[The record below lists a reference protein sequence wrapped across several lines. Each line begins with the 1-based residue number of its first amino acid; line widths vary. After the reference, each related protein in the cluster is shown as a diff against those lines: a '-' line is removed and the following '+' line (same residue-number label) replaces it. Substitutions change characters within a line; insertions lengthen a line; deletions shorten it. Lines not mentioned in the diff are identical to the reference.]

1 MDQLLALDGETIGDL
16 IAVTGWL
23 AHTTRAAL
31 TGLRRRG
38 YAVAIDGSEKERG
51 SIYFINT
58 GPTLKD
64 KATVAHSESAQ
75 ATITADAKQAM
86 SHG

>member
-23 AHTTRAAL
+23 AHTTRAA
-31 TGLRRRG
+31 GLRRRG

-58 GPTLKD
+58 GPSLKD

-75 ATITADAKQAM
+75 ATIAADAKQAM